1 MTDGEY
7 KLYGEYSAPDKPFK
21 TWYQKNLVKAF
32 EDPTKVTPLGLQ
44 LGYGA
49 GRRPSSLILARRV
62 ATAAAPAP
70 VQTPPQ
76 R

>member
-1 MTDGEY
+1 MFERHTDIVFQ
-7 KLYGEYSAPDKPFK
+7 DQPFK
-21 TWYQKNLVKAF
+21 TWVQKKAL
-32 EDPTKVTPLGLQ
+32 EDPPKVTPLGLQ

>member
-1 MTDGEY
+1 MFERHTDIVFQDQTVQDLGSEE
-7 KLYGEYSAPDKPFK
+7 GPRGSH
-21 TWYQKNLVKAF
+21 Q
-32 EDPTKVTPLGLQ
+32 VTPLGVQ

-62 ATAAAPAP
+62 ALAAAPAP